1 MDQDTLENTDGNYI
15 NMQIEEL
22 PYYRKDEDAY
32 LKIPGDND
40 DLENTF
46 LPVLIA
52 SPKKKVNKKTKNK
65 KQKGRPKTVGR
76 PKKSRRV
83 KSGATLFANLR
94 R

>member
-1 MDQDTLENTDGNYI
+1 MDQDTVENTDGNYI

-46 LPVLIA
+46 LPA

-65 KQKGRPKTVGR
+65 KQKGHRKTVGR

-83 KSGATLFANLR
+83 KSGANLR

>member
-1 MDQDTLENTDGNYI
+1 MDQDTVENTDGNYI

-32 LKIPGDND
+32 LKIPGDD

-46 LPVLIA
+46 LPIFIP
-52 SPKKKVNKKTKNK
+52 SPRKAISKKKKKNKNK
-65 KQKGRPKTVGR
+65 KQKGKTRV
-76 PKKSRRV
+76 KKSRV
-83 KSGATLFANLR
+83 KSGATLSANLR

>member
-1 MDQDTLENTDGNYI
+1 MDQDTVENTDGNYI

-46 LPVLIA
+46 LPA

-65 KQKGRPKTVGR
+65 KQKGRVGRPNTVGR

-83 KSGATLFANLR
+83 KSGANLR

>member
-1 MDQDTLENTDGNYI
+1 MDQDTVENTDGNYI

-46 LPVLIA
+46 LPA

-65 KQKGRPKTVGR
+65 KQKGRVGRPKKTVGR

-83 KSGATLFANLR
+83 KSGANLR

>member
-1 MDQDTLENTDGNYI
+1 MDQDTVENTDGNYI

-46 LPVLIA
+46 LPILI
-52 SPKKKVNKKTKNK
+52 KKKVNKKTKNK
-65 KQKGRPKTVGR
+65 KQKGRPKTIGR
-76 PKKSRRV
+76 PKKSHRRV
-83 KSGATLFANLR
+83 KSGATLSANLR

>member
-1 MDQDTLENTDGNYI
+1 MDQDTVENTDGNYI

-46 LPVLIA
+46 LPA

-65 KQKGRPKTVGR
+65 KQKGRVGR

-83 KSGATLFANLR
+83 KSGANLR